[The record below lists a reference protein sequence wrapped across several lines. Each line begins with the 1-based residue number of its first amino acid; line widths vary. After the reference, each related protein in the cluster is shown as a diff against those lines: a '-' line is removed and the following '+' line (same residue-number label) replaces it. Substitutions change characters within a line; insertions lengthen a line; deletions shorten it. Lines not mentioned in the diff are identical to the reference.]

1 MITFGYKN
9 KFSGV
14 MRALAAIAIGL
25 VMVFSTEATT
35 NVVKIIAAFLF
46 AAGLVSFAYGLA
58 HKRDGVLN
66 LMVINAGV
74 DIVIGILLFIFPG
87 AIANIIVT
95 LIGIVIFIFGLI
107 QIFALAGTASLLGSG
122 IFSFILS
129 GVALVGAAILIFN
142 PFTERVMSI
151 LAGIFLICYG
161 VNDLISTYRV
171 SKAQKEYEIH
181 FSSTESQD
189 QSDMDGFGDVKDVD
203 YKKID
208 EQ

>member
-14 MRALAAIAIGL
+14 LRALAAIAIGL
-25 VMVFSTEATT
+25 VMVCSTEATT

-58 HKRDGVLN
+58 HKKDGVLN

-151 LAGIFLICYG
+151 LAGIY
-161 VNDLISTYRV
+161 LISTYRV

>member
-14 MRALAAIAIGL
+14 LRALAAIAIGL
-25 VMVFSTEATT
+25 VMVCSTEATT

-58 HKRDGVLN
+58 HKKEGVLN

-129 GVALVGAAILIFN
+129 AAILIFN

-181 FSSTESQD
+181 FSSPESQD
-189 QSDMDGFGDVKDVD
+189 QSDTDGFGDVKDVD

>member
-14 MRALAAIAIGL
+14 LRALAAIAIGL

-122 IFSFILS
+122 IFSFVLS

>member
-14 MRALAAIAIGL
+14 LRALASIAIGL
-25 VMVFSTEATT
+25 VMVCSTEATT

-58 HKRDGVLN
+58 HKKEGVLN

>member
-14 MRALAAIAIGL
+14 LRALAAIAIGL

-181 FSSTESQD
+181 FNSTESQD

>member
-25 VMVFSTEATT
+25 VMVCSTEATT

-46 AAGLVSFAYGLA
+46 AAGLVSFAYGFA
-58 HKRDGVLN
+58 HRKDGALN

-74 DIVIGILLFIFPG
+74 DIVIGILLFVFPG

-95 LIGIVIFIFGLI
+95 LIGIAIFIFGLI
-107 QIFALAGTASLLGSG
+107 QIFALAGTASLLGS
-122 IFSFILS
+122 
-129 GVALVGAAILIFN
+129 
-142 PFTERVMSI
+142 
-151 LAGIFLICYG
+151 GIFLICYG

-189 QSDMDGFGDVKDVD
+189 QSDTDGFGDVKDVD

>member
-14 MRALAAIAIGL
+14 LRALAAIAIGL
-25 VMVFSTEATT
+25 VMVCSTEATT

-46 AAGLVSFAYGLA
+46 AAGLISFAYGFA
-58 HKRDGVLN
+58 HRKEGVLN

-74 DIVIGILLFIFPG
+74 DMVVGVLLFVFP
-87 AIANIIVT
+87 APIASIIVT

-129 GVALVGAAILIFN
+129 GVAIVGAAILIFN

-161 VNDLISTYRV
+161 VLPCQQGAERIRDPFQLEREPGPVRHGRIRGC
-171 SKAQKEYEIH
+171 E
-181 FSSTESQD
+181 
-189 QSDMDGFGDVKDVD
+189 GCGL
-203 YKKID
+203 
-208 EQ
+208 

>member
-1 MITFGYKN
+1 M
-9 KFSGV
+9 
-14 MRALAAIAIGL
+14 
-25 VMVFSTEATT
+25 
-35 NVVKIIAAFLF
+35 
-46 AAGLVSFAYGLA
+46 
-58 HKRDGVLN
+58 
-66 LMVINAGV
+66 
-74 DIVIGILLFIFPG
+74 
-87 AIANIIVT
+87 
-95 LIGIVIFIFGLI
+95 IGIVIFIFGLI

-189 QSDMDGFGDVKDVD
+189 KSDMDGFGDVKDVD

>member
-14 MRALAAIAIGL
+14 LRALASIAIGL
-25 VMVFSTEATT
+25 VMVCSTEATT

-58 HKRDGVLN
+58 HKKDGVLN

>member
-14 MRALAAIAIGL
+14 LRALAAIAIGL
-25 VMVFSTEATT
+25 VMVCSTEATT
-35 NVVKIIAAFLF
+35 NVVRIIAAFLF

-58 HKRDGVLN
+58 HKKEGVLN

-74 DIVIGILLFIFPG
+74 DIVIGILLFIFPV
-87 AIANIIVT
+87 ANIIVT

>member
-14 MRALAAIAIGL
+14 LRALAAIAIGL
-25 VMVFSTEATT
+25 VMVCSTEATT

-58 HKRDGVLN
+58 HKKDGVLN

-122 IFSFILS
+122 IFSF
-129 GVALVGAAILIFN
+129 
-142 PFTERVMSI
+142 
-151 LAGIFLICYG
+151 
-161 VNDLISTYRV
+161 
-171 SKAQKEYEIH
+171 
-181 FSSTESQD
+181 SQAWPL
-189 QSDMDGFGDVKDVD
+189 
-203 YKKID
+203 
-208 EQ
+208 

>member
-14 MRALAAIAIGL
+14 LRALAAIAIGL
-25 VMVFSTEATT
+25 VMVCSTEATT

-58 HKRDGVLN
+58 HKKEGVLN

-107 QIFALAGTASLLGSG
+107 QIFALAGTASLLGL
-122 IFSFILS
+122 FSFILS

>member
-14 MRALAAIAIGL
+14 LRALAAIAIGL

>member
-14 MRALAAIAIGL
+14 LRALAAIAIGL

-58 HKRDGVLN
+58 HKKEGVLN

-74 DIVIGILLFIFPG
+74 DMVVGVLLFVFP
-87 AIANIIVT
+87 APIANIIVT

>member
-14 MRALAAIAIGL
+14 LRALAAIAIGL

-58 HKRDGVLN
+58 HKREGVLN

-189 QSDMDGFGDVKDVD
+189 QSDMDGFEDVKDVD

>member
-1 MITFGYKN
+1 M
-9 KFSGV
+9 
-14 MRALAAIAIGL
+14 AAIAIGL
-25 VMVFSTEATT
+25 VMVCSTEATT

-58 HKRDGVLN
+58 HKKEGVLN

>member
-1 MITFGYKN
+1 M
-9 KFSGV
+9 
-14 MRALAAIAIGL
+14 
-25 VMVFSTEATT
+25 
-35 NVVKIIAAFLF
+35 
-46 AAGLVSFAYGLA
+46 SFAYGLA
-58 HKRDGVLN
+58 HKREGVLN

-151 LAGIFLICYG
+151 LAGVFLICYG

-203 YKKID
+203 YKKIHVKKVYRIISTVND
-208 EQ
+208 SPGYCK

>member
-14 MRALAAIAIGL
+14 LRALAAIAIGL
-25 VMVFSTEATT
+25 VMVCSTEATT

-58 HKRDGVLN
+58 HKKEGVLN

-107 QIFALAGTASLLGSG
+107 QIFALAGTASLAGLWH
-122 IFSFILS
+122 IFVHTLRRGPCRCCHID
-129 GVALVGAAILIFN
+129 I
-142 PFTERVMSI
+142 
-151 LAGIFLICYG
+151 
-161 VNDLISTYRV
+161 
-171 SKAQKEYEIH
+171 
-181 FSSTESQD
+181 
-189 QSDMDGFGDVKDVD
+189 QSVH
-203 YKKID
+203 
-208 EQ
+208 

>member
-14 MRALAAIAIGL
+14 LRALAAIAIGL

-58 HKRDGVLN
+58 HKKDGVLN

>member
-14 MRALAAIAIGL
+14 LRALAAIAIGL
-25 VMVFSTEATT
+25 VMVCSTEATT
-35 NVVKIIAAFLF
+35 NVVRIIGAFLF
-46 AAGLVSFAYGLA
+46 ATGLISFAYGFA
-58 HKRDGVLN
+58 HRKEGVLN

-74 DIVIGILLFIFPG
+74 DMVVGVLLFVFP
-87 AIANIIVT
+87 APIASIIVT
-95 LIGIVIFIFGLI
+95 LIGIVIFVFGLI
-107 QIFALAGTASLLGSG
+107 QIFALVGTASLLGSG
-122 IFSFILS
+122 IFSLIMS
-129 GVALVGAAILIFN
+129 GVAIVGAAILIFN

-181 FSSTESQD
+181 FGSTESQA
-189 QSDMDGFGDVKDVD
+189 QSDTDGFGDVKDVD

>member
-1 MITFGYKN
+1 M
-9 KFSGV
+9 
-14 MRALAAIAIGL
+14 AAIAIGL
-25 VMVFSTEATT
+25 VMVCSTEATT

-46 AAGLVSFAYGLA
+46 AAGLVSFAYGFA
-58 HKRDGVLN
+58 HRKDGALN

-74 DIVIGILLFIFPG
+74 DIVIGILLFVFPG

-95 LIGIVIFIFGLI
+95 LIGIAIFIFGLI

-181 FSSTESQD
+181 FGSTESQA
-189 QSDMDGFGDVKDVD
+189 QSDTDGFGDVKDVD

>member
-14 MRALAAIAIGL
+14 LRALAAIAIGL
-25 VMVFSTEATT
+25 VMVCSTEATT

-58 HKRDGVLN
+58 HKKDGVLN

-74 DIVIGILLFIFPG
+74 DTVIGILLFIFPG

-161 VNDLISTYRV
+161 VNDLISLKSKTVSGYFRV
-171 SKAQKEYEIH
+171 HKLS
-181 FSSTESQD
+181 
-189 QSDMDGFGDVKDVD
+189 MDGDNYGGDWKCTAQLIEVK
-203 YKKID
+203 K
-208 EQ
+208 

>member
-14 MRALAAIAIGL
+14 LRALAAIAIGL
-25 VMVFSTEATT
+25 VMVCSTEATT

-58 HKRDGVLN
+58 HKKDGVLN

-161 VNDLISTYRV
+161 VRPDFHLPCQQGAERV
-171 SKAQKEYEIH
+171 RDPFQLDREPGPVRHGRIRGCE
-181 FSSTESQD
+181 
-189 QSDMDGFGDVKDVD
+189 GCGL
-203 YKKID
+203 
-208 EQ
+208 